1 MSKKVIVVVDV
12 QNDFVKGGALPYGY
26 PQKDIVRNIC
36 DYVRKASSEGHRIV
50 ATRDTHHE
58 NYAETLEG
66 QKLPVKHCIH
76 DTHGWS
82 LVSEL
87 NEIFASGKLTVF
99 DKPTFGTPLVA
110 EYIRGLMDTEDIEE
124 IVVIG
129 FDLSICVLANA
140 VLLRARFP
148 NKRITILKD
157 LCGDVD
163 IESYNA
169 ALKVLAN
176 QQCEVV

>member
-12 QNDFVKGGALPYGY
+12 QNDFVKGGVLPYGY

-36 DYVRKASSEGHRIV
+36 DYVRKASTEGHRIV
-50 ATRDTHHE
+50 ATRDTHHD
-58 NYAETLEG
+58 NYLETLEG
-66 QKLPVKHCIH
+66 KNLPVKHCIH

-87 NEIFASGKLTVF
+87 NEMYAAGKLTVF
-99 DKPTFGTPLVA
+99 DKPTFGTPLVG
-110 EYIRGLMDTEDIEE
+110 EYIRNIVDEEEIEE
-124 IVVIG
+124 IELIG

-140 VLLRARFP
+140 VLLRSRFP
-148 NKRITILKD
+148 NKPITVLMD

-163 IESYNA
+163 EKSFKA
-169 ALKVLAN
+169 ACEVLHN
-176 QQCEVV
+176 QQIRVC